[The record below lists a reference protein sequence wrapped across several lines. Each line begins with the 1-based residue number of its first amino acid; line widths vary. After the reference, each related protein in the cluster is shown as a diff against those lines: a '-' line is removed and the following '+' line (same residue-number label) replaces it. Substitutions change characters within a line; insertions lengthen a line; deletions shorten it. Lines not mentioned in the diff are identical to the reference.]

1 MNNDTTVTS
10 ESTSSS
16 EPEDR
21 SGRSDNFLKRL
32 YRWLASEGDG
42 ELRDRLEHAVSQPT
56 SPGSE
61 SFSEQERVMIANIL
75 RFGALRVEDVMVPR
89 ADIQAI
95 EETATIS
102 ELLANFDTVGHSRLP
117 VYRDTLDD
125 PVGMI
130 HVKDLLS
137 WLVGQAE
144 TLEASASTKKSET
157 VKDNLALEQV
167 GLKVI
172 SGGRNGAALQD
183 QPQAEAKDTAPG
195 LEDQHRAEM
204 LATYSTR
211 INPENFSFEGIDF
224 HTQVKDTEM
233 MREVLYVPPSMP
245 VVNLLLRMQSTHVH
259 LALVVDEYGGT
270 DGLVSIEDLV
280 EEVVGDIEDEH
291 DENHGQLMSGRLE
304 SGLTAS
310 ARTPIEDLEEK
321 LGVSLFEDDERDDDI
336 DTLGGYVFSSVGRVP
351 VRGEIISH
359 PKGLEIEV
367 MSADPRRIKTLKI
380 RKKSVE

>member
-1 MNNDTTVTS
+1 
-10 ESTSSS
+10 
-16 EPEDR
+16 
-21 SGRSDNFLKRL
+21 
-32 YRWLASEGDG
+32 
-42 ELRDRLEHAVSQPT
+42 
-56 SPGSE
+56 
-61 SFSEQERVMIANIL
+61 
-75 RFGALRVEDVMVPR
+75 
-89 ADIQAI
+89 
-95 EETATIS
+95 
-102 ELLANFDTVGHSRLP
+102 
-117 VYRDTLDD
+117 
-125 PVGMI
+125 
-130 HVKDLLS
+130 
-137 WLVGQAE
+137 
-144 TLEASASTKKSET
+144 
-157 VKDNLALEQV
+157 
-167 GLKVI
+167 
-172 SGGRNGAALQD
+172 
-183 QPQAEAKDTAPG
+183 
-195 LEDQHRAEM
+195 
-204 LATYSTR
+204 
-211 INPENFSFEGIDF
+211 
-224 HTQVKDTEM
+224 
-233 MREVLYVPPSMP
+233 
-245 VVNLLLRMQSTHVH
+245 MQSTHVH